1 MVGVRLALA
10 ADARS
15 PVFDALREGALRP
28 WVEGSEKDIGWYP
41 AAKVWWPN
49 PLVQTFPKK
58 EETSAFD
65 IMIRL
70 ADIDSL
76 WSEQSA
82 SPSRGGGRPQKWDWA
97 GAMME
102 LAALEVTCG
111 IENKTGPEVQA
122 HLRGWF
128 IDTTGDAPSDS
139 HLKDKIKAFRERMA
153 KT

>member
-1 MVGVRLALA
+1 MYRPEFVDLPNAVSMVGVRLALA

-28 WVEGSEKDIGWYP
+28 WVKGSEKDIGWYP

-82 SPSRGGGRPQKWDWA
+82 GHREVAA
-97 GAMME
+97 G
-102 LAALEVTCG
+102 LKNG
-111 IENKTGPEVQA
+111 IGP
-122 HLRGWF
+122 G
-128 IDTTGDAPSDS
+128 P
-139 HLKDKIKAFRERMA
+139 
-153 KT
+153 